1 MKHVLKAIMKI
12 QNKVLRITILT
23 VLSLVVLL
31 YLGYTY
37 ANDHGWLST
46 ENNSSTPRG
55 QTVLYA
61 EADFDVKSLV
71 KQYPEYVYQVK
82 IPDSEISELESTYKS
97 LTPDKPVYESRKVK
111 KTNVPTRAT
120 VVLNHTSIT
129 RQYGN
134 QQSFSKNTAGYTK
147 NKEVLIENPK
157 YEPYH
162 GWFWNRSHLIADS
175 LGGPSEP
182 YNAITGTRP
191 QNVGARDNQGG
202 MRLPESRAYD
212 YIYANPKK
220 TLLYDVVP
228 LYFDTNDLVPYAVQV
243 TLYNGDIKER
253 YITLNI
259 AYGYQIDYKT
269 GEWKPVTY

>member
-1 MKHVLKAIMKI
+1 MNQILKTIMKI
-12 QNKVLRITILT
+12 QNKVLRVTILT
-23 VLSLVVLL
+23 VLGLAVLL
-31 YLGYTY
+31 YLGYSY
-37 ANDHGWLST
+37 AYDQGWFTST
-46 ENNSSTPRG
+46 SRSSVPIS
-55 QTVLYA
+55 QTILYT

-71 KQYPEYVYQVK
+71 EQYPEYVYQVK

-134 QQSFSKNTAGYTK
+134 QQSFYKNPAGYTK
-147 NKEVLIENPK
+147 NKEIYIENPK
-157 YEPYH
+157 YETYK

-202 MRLPESRAYD
+202 MRIPESRAYD
-212 YIYANPKK
+212 YIYDNPKK

-243 TLYNGDIKER
+243 TLYNGVIRER

>member
-1 MKHVLKAIMKI
+1 MKQILKAIMRI
-12 QNKVLRITILT
+12 QNKVLRTTILT
-23 VLSLVVLL
+23 VLCLVVLL

-37 ANDHGWLST
+37 ANDHWWLST
-46 ENNSSTPRG
+46 ENNSSTPHG
-55 QTVLYA
+55 QTVLYTK
-61 EADFDVKSLV
+61 ADFDVKSLV

-82 IPDSEISELESTYKS
+82 IPDSEISELESTYQS

-243 TLYNGDIKER
+243 TLYNGDVRER

>member
-1 MKHVLKAIMKI
+1 MKQILKAIMQI
-12 QNKVLRITILT
+12 QNKVLRTTILT
-23 VLSLVVLL
+23 VLGVAILL

-46 ENNSSTPRG
+46 ENNSSTPHG
-55 QTVLYA
+55 QTVLYTK
-61 EADFDVKSLV
+61 ADFDVKSLV
-71 KQYPEYVYQVK
+71 EKYPEYVYQVN
-82 IPDSEISELESTYKS
+82 IPDSEVSELESKYKS
-97 LTPDKPVYESRKVK
+97 LTPDKPVYQSHKVK
-111 KTNVPTRAT
+111 KINVPTRAT

-134 QQSFSKNTAGYTK
+134 QQSFTKNTAGYTK
-147 NKEVLIENPK
+147 NEEVFIENPK
-157 YEPYH
+157 YPTYE

-212 YIYANPKK
+212 YIYDNPKK

-259 AYGYQIDYKT
+259 AYGYQIDYKS

>member
-1 MKHVLKAIMKI
+1 M
-12 QNKVLRITILT
+12 
-23 VLSLVVLL
+23 
-31 YLGYTY
+31 
-37 ANDHGWLST
+37 
-46 ENNSSTPRG
+46 
-55 QTVLYA
+55 
-61 EADFDVKSLV
+61 
-71 KQYPEYVYQVK
+71 
-82 IPDSEISELESTYKS
+82 
-97 LTPDKPVYESRKVK
+97 TPDKPAYESHKVK
-111 KTNVPTRAT
+111 KINVPTRAT

-134 QQSFSKNTAGYTK
+134 QQSFTKNTAGYTK
-147 NKEVLIENPK
+147 NEEVFIENPK
-157 YEPYH
+157 YPTYE

-212 YIYANPKK
+212 YIYDNPKK

-269 GEWKPVTY
+269 GKWEPVTY

>member
-1 MKHVLKAIMKI
+1 MKQILKAIMKI

-23 VLSLVVLL
+23 VLGLAVLL

-37 ANDHGWLST
+37 ADDHGWLST
-46 ENNSSTPRG
+46 ENNSSIPHG
-55 QTVLYA
+55 QTILYT

-71 KQYPEYVYQVK
+71 EQYPEYIYQVK

-97 LTPDKPVYESRKVK
+97 LTPDKPVYKSHKVK

-120 VVLNHTSIT
+120 VVLNQTSIT

-134 QQSFSKNTAGYTK
+134 QQSFSKNTAGYTQ
-147 NKEVLIENPK
+147 NKEIYIENPK
-157 YEPYH
+157 YETYK

-220 TLLYDVVP
+220 RLLYDVIP

-259 AYGYQIDYKT
+259 AYGYQINYKT

>member
-1 MKHVLKAIMKI
+1 MKHILKLIMRI
-12 QNKVLRITILT
+12 QNKVLRVTILT
-23 VLSLVVLL
+23 VLSLAVLL
-31 YLGYTY
+31 YLGYLY
-37 ANDHGWLST
+37 AHDQGWFTST
-46 ENNSSTPRG
+46 SRSSVPIS
-55 QTVLYA
+55 QTVLYT
-61 EADFDVKSLV
+61 EAYFDVKSLV
-71 KQYPEYVYQVK
+71 EQYPEYVYQIK
-82 IPDSEISELESTYKS
+82 IPDSDISELESTYKS
-97 LTPDKPVYESRKVK
+97 LTPDKPIYESRKVK

-120 VVLNHTSIT
+120 VILNHTSIT

-212 YIYANPKK
+212 YIYVNPKK

-243 TLYNGDIKER
+243 TLYNGDVRER

>member
-1 MKHVLKAIMKI
+1 MKQILRYIMRI
-12 QNKVLRITILT
+12 QNKVLRWTILT
-23 VLSLVVLL
+23 VLGLGVLL
-31 YLGYTY
+31 YLGYSY
-37 ANDHGWLST
+37 ASDHEWFQSGNT
-46 ENNSSTPRG
+46 SSTPQG
-55 QTVLYA
+55 QASLYTQ
-61 EADFDVKSLV
+61 DSFDIQSLV
-71 KQYPEYVYQVK
+71 KQYPEYVYQVN
-82 IPDSEISELESTYKS
+82 IPDSEISELESKYKS
-97 LTPDKPVYESRKVK
+97 LTPDEAIYDSRKVK

-147 NKEVLIENPK
+147 NKQVTITNPK
-157 YEPYH
+157 YESYH

-182 YNAITGTRP
+182 RNAITGTRT

-202 MRLPESRAYD
+202 MRLPETRAYD

-228 LYFDTNDLVPYAVQV
+228 LYFDTHDLVPYAVQV

-253 YITLNI
+253 YITLNV
-259 AYGYQIDYKT
+259 AYGYQINYKT

>member
-1 MKHVLKAIMKI
+1 MNQILKTIMKI
-12 QNKVLRITILT
+12 QNKVLRVTILT
-23 VLSLVVLL
+23 VLSLAVLL
-31 YLGYTY
+31 YLGYLY
-37 ANDHGWLST
+37 AYDQGWFTST
-46 ENNSSTPRG
+46 SRSSVPIS
-55 QTVLYA
+55 QTVLYT

-71 KQYPEYVYQVK
+71 EQYPEYVYQVK

-97 LTPDKPVYESRKVK
+97 LTPDKPVYESRNVK

-147 NKEVLIENPK
+147 NKEIYIENPK
-157 YEPYH
+157 YETYK

-191 QNVGARDNQGG
+191 QNVGSRDNQGG
-202 MRLPESRAYD
+202 MRIPESRAYD
-212 YIYANPKK
+212 YIYDNPKK
-220 TLLYDVVP
+220 MLLYDVVP
-228 LYFDTNDLVPYAVQV
+228 LYFDTNDLVPYAVQI
-243 TLYNGDIKER
+243 TLYNGEIRER

>member
-1 MKHVLKAIMKI
+1 MKI
-12 QNKVLRITILT
+12 QNKILRLTILT
-23 VLSLVVLL
+23 VLSLIILL
-31 YLGYTY
+31 YLGYSY
-37 ANDHGWLST
+37 AQSQGWFSYETNSATSVNQTALYT
-46 ENNSSTPRG
+46 EDT
-55 QTVLYA
+55 
-61 EADFDVKSLV
+61 FDVKSLV
-71 KQYPEYVYQVK
+71 KQYPEYVYQVN

-97 LTPDKPVYESRKVK
+97 LTPDKPVYASHKVK

-120 VVLNHTSIT
+120 VVLNHISIT
-129 RQYGN
+129 RQYRN

-191 QNVGARDNQGG
+191 QNVGARNNQGG

-212 YIYANPKK
+212 YIYDNPKK

-243 TLYNGDIKER
+243 TLYNDDIRER

-269 GEWKPVTY
+269 GEWEPVTY

>member
-1 MKHVLKAIMKI
+1 MKHILKLIMRI
-12 QNKVLRITILT
+12 QNKVLRVTILT
-23 VLSLVVLL
+23 VLSLAVLL
-31 YLGYTY
+31 YLGYLY
-37 ANDHGWLST
+37 AHDQGWFTST
-46 ENNSSTPRG
+46 SRSSVPIS
-55 QTVLYA
+55 QTVLYT

-71 KQYPEYVYQVK
+71 EQYPEYIYQIK
-82 IPDSEISELESTYKS
+82 IPDSDISELESTYKS
-97 LTPDKPVYESRKVK
+97 LTPDKPIYESRKVK

-147 NKEVLIENPK
+147 NKEIYIENPK
-157 YEPYH
+157 YETYK

-212 YIYANPKK
+212 YIYDNPKK

-269 GEWKPVTY
+269 GQWKPVTY

>member
-1 MKHVLKAIMKI
+1 MKQILKAIMRI
-12 QNKVLRITILT
+12 QNKVLRTTILT
-23 VLSLVVLL
+23 VLGIAVLL
-31 YLGYTY
+31 YLGCTY
-37 ANDHGWLST
+37 AHDQGWFT
-46 ENNSSTPRG
+46 PTNNSSVPMEQST
-55 QTVLYA
+55 LYT

-71 KQYPEYVYQVK
+71 KKYPEYVYPVT

-157 YEPYH
+157 YEPYR

-220 TLLYDVVP
+220 TLLYDVIP
-228 LYFDTNDLVPYAVQV
+228 LYFDTDDLVPYAVQV

-269 GEWKPVTY
+269 GEWKPMTY

>member
-1 MKHVLKAIMKI
+1 MKHILKLIMRI
-12 QNKVLRITILT
+12 QNKVLRMTILT
-23 VLSLVVLL
+23 VLSLAILL

-37 ANDHGWLST
+37 ANDQGWFASK
-46 ENNSSTPRG
+46 SSPSVPTG
-55 QTVLYA
+55 QTVLYD
-61 EADFDVKSLV
+61 ETNFDVKSLV
-71 KQYPEYVYQVK
+71 EKYPEYVYQVD
-82 IPDSEISELESTYKS
+82 IPDSEGSELESKYKS

-111 KTNVPTRAT
+111 KTDVPTRAT
-120 VVLNHTSIT
+120 VVLNNTSIT

-134 QQSFSKNTAGYTK
+134 QQSFAKDTAGYTK
-147 NKEVLIENPK
+147 NKEVIIKNPK
-157 YEPYH
+157 YESYK

-182 YNAITGTRP
+182 YNAITGTRT

-202 MRLPESRAYD
+202 MRLPEARAYD
-212 YIYANPKK
+212 YIHGNPKK

-243 TLYNGDIKER
+243 TLYNGDVKER

-269 GEWKPVTY
+269 GKWEPVTY

>member
-1 MKHVLKAIMKI
+1 MKQILKAIMRI
-12 QNKVLRITILT
+12 QNKVLRTTILT
-23 VLSLVVLL
+23 VLGLVVLL

-37 ANDHGWLST
+37 ANDQGWFTSKY
-46 ENNSSTPRG
+46 SSTVPTG
-55 QTVLYA
+55 QVALYTK
-61 EADFDVKSLV
+61 DNFDIKSLV
-71 KQYPEYVYQVK
+71 EQYPEYVYQVT
-82 IPDSEISELESTYKS
+82 IHDSELAELESTYKS
-97 LTPDKPVYESRKVK
+97 LTPDKPIYESHKVK
-111 KTNVPTRAT
+111 KINVPTRAT

-134 QQSFSKNTAGYTK
+134 QQSFTKNTAGYTK
-147 NKEVLIENPK
+147 NEEVFIENPK
-157 YEPYH
+157 YPTYE

-212 YIYANPKK
+212 YIHDNPKK
-220 TLLYDVVP
+220 TLLYDVIP

-269 GEWKPVTY
+269 GKWEPVTY

>member
-1 MKHVLKAIMKI
+1 MKQILKAVMKI

-23 VLSLVVLL
+23 VLGLTILL

-37 ANDHGWLST
+37 INDHGWLST
-46 ENNSSTPRG
+46 ENNSSTPHG
-55 QTVLYA
+55 QTVLYT
-61 EADFDVKSLV
+61 EADFDVKSIV
-71 KQYPEYVYQVK
+71 QQYPEYVYQVN
-82 IPDSEISELESTYKS
+82 IPDSEISELELTYKS

-228 LYFDTNDLVPYAVQV
+228 LYFDVNDLVPYAVQV
-243 TLYNGDIKER
+243 TLYNGDIRER

>member
-1 MKHVLKAIMKI
+1 MKHILKLIMRI
-12 QNKVLRITILT
+12 QNKVLRWTILT
-23 VLSLVVLL
+23 VLGLAVLL

-37 ANDHGWLST
+37 ANDQGWLTSSNTST
-46 ENNSSTPRG
+46 VPTG
-55 QTVLYA
+55 QVALYTKD
-61 EADFDVKSLV
+61 DFDVKSLV
-71 KQYPEYVYQVK
+71 EKYPEYVYQVD
-82 IPDSEISELESTYKS
+82 IPESEVTELASKYKS
-97 LTPDKPVYESRKVK
+97 LTPDEAVYDSHKVK
-111 KTNVPTRAT
+111 KVDVPTRAT

-134 QQSFSKNTAGYTK
+134 QQSFAKDTAGYTK
-147 NKEVLIENPK
+147 NKEVIIKNPK
-157 YEPYH
+157 YESYK

-182 YNAITGTRP
+182 RNAITGTRT

-228 LYFDTNDLVPYAVQV
+228 LYFDTDDLVPYAVQV

-269 GEWKPVTY
+269 GKWAPVTY

>member
-1 MKHVLKAIMKI
+1 MGY
-12 QNKVLRITILT
+12 
-23 VLSLVVLL
+23 L
-31 YLGYTY
+31 Y
-37 ANDHGWLST
+37 AHDQGWFTST
-46 ENNSSTPRG
+46 SRSSVPIS
-55 QTVLYA
+55 QTVLYT

-71 KQYPEYVYQVK
+71 EQYPEYVYQIK
-82 IPDSEISELESTYKS
+82 IPDSDISELESTYKS
-97 LTPDKPVYESRKVK
+97 LTPDKPIYESRKVK

-147 NKEVLIENPK
+147 NKEIYIENPK
-157 YEPYH
+157 YETYK

-202 MRLPESRAYD
+202 MRIPESRAYD
-212 YIYANPKK
+212 YIYDNPKK

-228 LYFDTNDLVPYAVQV
+228 LYFDTNDLVPYAVQI